1 MVLMRGSLPV
11 PLTRPAPPV
20 EVAVVAPPGEERF
33 VALVT
38 AAIAARL
45 GARVRVACYAAAT
58 AADMAAATREA
69 LAAGCDVLAPVGGDE
84 VLGDVMVATAGQQ
97 VPVLLMPFGASEEHA
112 RAVGHRTV
120 SDVVAALDRG
130 RVRHVDMVRCSF
142 RGSDGRPHR
151 AVVCPPT
158 GYSLVT
164 ELRRS
169 WEALPGEPAAGVAAP
184 RLTGLE
190 MIAEA
195 LPLLCRPATA

>member
-1 MVLMRGSLPV
+1 MRGSLPV
-11 PLTRPAPPV
+11 TFIRPAPPV
-20 EVAVVAPPGEERF
+20 VVAIVASPGEERF
-33 VALVT
+33 VALLT

-45 GARVRVACYAAAT
+45 GSRVKVACYAAASPE
-58 AADMAAATREA
+58 AMAEATRRA
-69 LAAGCDVLAPVGGDE
+69 LAEGCDVLAPVGGDE
-84 VLGDVMVATAGQQ
+84 VLGDVLAASAGQE

-112 RAVGHRTV
+112 RAVGHRDV

-130 RVRHVDMVRCSF
+130 RVRRVDMVRCSF
-142 RGSDGRPHR
+142 RGADGRAHR

-158 GYSLVT
+158 GHSLVS

-169 WEALPGEPAAGVAAP
+169 WEARPGDAAEGAPRP